1 MVEVE
6 LAKAELGTYGS
17 CWRLCHC
24 CHSLRWTSPTTWSGR
39 QGMTG
44 QTGHVGMAWH
54 GSDHAVGSGDTLQ
67 ALLEPSMMTV
77 LESCHLTKLNLT
89 GSAGAMVFCEA
100 EHVCF
105 VVGETRKDDRIELP
119 SVFERIF
126 DNTSVVSA
134 LCPKHASNICLK
146 WKHVWPCDSE
156 KESTTN

>member
-1 MVEVE
+1 
-6 LAKAELGTYGS
+6 
-17 CWRLCHC
+17 
-24 CHSLRWTSPTTWSGR
+24 
-39 QGMTG
+39 MTG
-44 QTGHVGMAWH
+44 QTGHEGMAWH

-89 GSAGAMVFCEA
+89 GSAGAMVFCED

-126 DNTSVVSA
+126 DSASLTIPLWSRLYVPNMPQTYVSNGNMSGRVTLRKKA
-134 LCPKHASNICLK
+134 PRIDFNDC
-146 WKHVWPCDSE
+146 
-156 KESTTN
+156 